1 MLMVVVDVDVI
12 QVTCVLVP
20 TVNPNHELGGIG
32 WSPTDAEAP
41 SLQNAP
47 FVEPTLL
54 TTTSVPAGSVPV
66 TPPVVAVN
74 GVPVVCD
81 EPGNP
86 VIDADTD
93 ALTTRGFAALHGRY

>member
-1 MLMVVVDVDVI
+1 MLMVVVDVEVI

-20 TVNPNHELGGIG
+20 TVKPNHDWGGIS
-32 WSPTDAEAP
+32 WSLVDAEAP

-54 TTTSVPAGSVPV
+54 TTTSVPAGRVPV

-74 GVPVVCD
+74 GVPVV
-81 EPGNP
+81 
-86 VIDADTD
+86 
-93 ALTTRGFAALHGRY
+93 